1 MQEWKRTRF
10 LTLTRVRIAI
20 MDSKIGFVGVVL
32 SVSLKAVKVSM
43 SVLRISVIAERCSTV
58 KGMSS
63 TLRGSRVAMV
73 RGDDE
78 VRVGVRQQA
87 VE

>member
-1 MQEWKRTRF
+1 M
-10 LTLTRVRIAI
+10 I
-20 MDSKIGFVGVVL
+20 DSKIGLAGVVL

-43 SVLRISVIAERCSTV
+43 SVLRIAVIAERCSTV
-58 KGMSS
+58 EGTSS
-63 TLRGSRVAMV
+63 TPQGSKVAIV

-78 VRVGVRQQA
+78 VRVGVRRQA

>member
-1 MQEWKRTRF
+1 M
-10 LTLTRVRIAI
+10 
-20 MDSKIGFVGVVL
+20 MDSKMGLAGVVL